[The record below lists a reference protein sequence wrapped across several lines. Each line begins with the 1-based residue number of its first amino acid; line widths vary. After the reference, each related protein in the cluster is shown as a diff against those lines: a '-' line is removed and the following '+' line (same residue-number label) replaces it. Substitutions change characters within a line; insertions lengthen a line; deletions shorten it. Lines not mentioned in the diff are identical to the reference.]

1 MINKHMQRCL
11 KLIIIRNWKPK
22 LMSYHLLPIR
32 AAIIKPKQKIS
43 VGKDVEKLE
52 PCAFLLGM

>member
-1 MINKHMQRCL
+1 MLEINNHQELETKTTM
-11 KLIIIRNWKPK
+11 N
-22 LMSYHLLPIR
+22 YHLLPIR